1 MKITID
7 IDESNLQRYVELN
20 DNRKE
25 LLNTMHE
32 RMSLHKGNFKKT
44 EKDVVYKQASY
55 EFVIAGIEQN
65 DIRDK
70 VFRMVFEV
78 WMNKNKS
85 V

>member
-20 DNRKE
+20 DKRKE

-32 RMSLHKGNFKKT
+32 RMPLCKGNPKKL
-44 EKDVVYKQASY
+44 EKDVVYKEASY
-55 EFVIAGIEQN
+55 DFVIAGIEAN
-65 DIRDK
+65 DIKDK
-70 VFRMVFEV
+70 VFQQVFEV
-78 WMNKNKS
+78 WTNMNKS